1 MSLLGH
7 ILFFLIGSHITCSE
21 YNCAHY
27 FTIRIDT
34 IILILLSF
42 CTGKLH
48 HSIFLYHCIDWFMNN
63 QLSGI
68 NKCGVQ
74 TKIWSDI
81 KTMRYKR
88 EIYLMWKKQVSESH
102 IELAALFVWSVSK
115 KFSRWF
121 YDKKFSKLWNHMFAS
136 SLGAMTQANVVY

>member
-88 EIYLMWKKQVSESH
+88 EIYLMWKKFQKVILNLQLCLSEVFQKSFLVDFTIRNFPNYEITCLRH
-102 IELAALFVWSVSK
+102 L
-115 KFSRWF
+115 
-121 YDKKFSKLWNHMFAS
+121 
-136 SLGAMTQANVVY
+136 